1 MNRNDILSVIM
12 PERTRQIALAW
23 SILRESHL
31 AEDAYQDML
40 TKVFENEDDFEGP
53 KHLRD
58 WSWKVL
64 RHRCY
69 ELIRQRK
76 TRAGLLEEAVLELV
90 DSELESRSIDHL
102 DEQADAL
109 RSCLEGLTENARN
122 VIRLRFFEG
131 LPGKEVAQR
140 LGRKPD
146 AIYKNLQRIYSTL
159 GECIR
164 HQLSERSEK
173 GGLA

>member
-1 MNRNDILSVIM
+1 MDRNDILGILM
-12 PERTRQIALAW
+12 PERTKQIGFAW
-23 SILRESHL
+23 SILRESHF

-40 TKVFENEDDFEGP
+40 KKVFENQDDFEGP

-64 RHRCY
+64 RNRCY
-69 ELIRQRK
+69 ELVRINK
-76 TRAGLLEEAVLELV
+76 TRTALLEDAVLDLV
-90 DSELESRSIDHL
+90 DSELESRDTGKQ
-102 DEQADAL
+102 DERADAL
-109 RSCLEGLTENARN
+109 RACLDSLTENSRN
-122 VIRLRFFEG
+122 IVQMRFFEG
-131 LPGKEVAQR
+131 LPGKEVAAK

-164 HQLSERSEK
+164 RQLNEQ
-173 GGLA
+173 GLSS